1 MANPFDSPNL
11 REALAGTQQKIGAAM
26 QGTFDNLRNGPP
38 TSVSGLPF
46 GTQNALANANIFEPG
61 SFGAQNYAANATSP
75 QAPVRGAAP
84 TPGSVPGLSMAPS
97 PMPNVFAPPG
107 QSPVPMQAAVG
118 LNQVGQLG
126 QMAQWQDSLRDAGVN
141 LDPFSQSPGD
151 FHQSLTAAQGIYNNV
166 FAPPGQAPGVQPGSS
181 PGLPQG
187 VPVSTY
193 APDDLR
199 ARAIAAQG
207 KSVTGIGGAQVSA
220 APNKIGGTGF
230 TLTQDPN
237 TVPGAPGYVPR
248 AAQPAQAQTPG
259 SAPAGG
265 QTPYQKNLAAAQ
277 AQQPG
282 SGFTAPDGSMFLR
295 DPRGRLQAAGSNP
308 DLTAQAKGKE
318 ALATEEAKKTV
329 EDAHKLLNEVGD
341 SAETSRVQSGAISR
355 ITDLYNKG
363 ATTGFAQPLLTQAAS
378 ALSRV
383 TGKQVNIANQ
393 QQLEKEMGNLMLETS
408 RSLMKGGGSVSNFE
422 RELVLKATA
431 NPSLTPQANMQILG
445 VLNQIAQRNLALEKE
460 RVRLDDL
467 GVPANQIAKEVRRMR
482 DETPINTD
490 ALHAFVPPGEA
501 QTVGKYKVTVSK

>member
-38 TSVSGLPF
+38 ASVSGLPF

-61 SFGAQNYAANATSP
+61 SFGAQNYAANASSP

-84 TPGSVPGLSMAPS
+84 VPGSVPGLSMAPS

-118 LNQVGQLG
+118 LNQLAQQGQ
-126 QMAQWQDSLRDAGVN
+126 QARFTDALHTAGLN
-141 LDPFSQSPGD
+141 LDPFSQAPGD
-151 FHQSLTAAQGIYNNV
+151 FNQSLTAAQGIYNNV
-166 FAPPGQAPGVQPGSS
+166 FAPPGQSPGVQPGSS

-207 KSVTGIGGAQVSA
+207 KPVTGIGGAQVSA
-220 APNKIGGTGF
+220 GPNKIGGTGF

-248 AAQPAQAQTPG
+248 PPATPGAPG
-259 SAPAGG
+259 SAPTGG

-277 AQQPG
+277 GSGPG
-282 SGFTAPDGSMFLR
+282 SDFTAPDGSMFKR
-295 DPRGRLQAAGSNP
+295 DLHGRLQAAGSDP
-308 DLTAQAKGKE
+308 DLAASAKGKE
-318 ALATEEAKKTV
+318 AMATEEAKKTV
-329 EDAHKLLNEVGD
+329 EDAHKLLGEVGD
-341 SAETSRVQSGAISR
+341 AAETSRVQSGAISR

-363 ATTGFAQPLLTQAAS
+363 ATSGFGQPLLTQAA
-378 ALSRV
+378 AAISRL
-383 TGKQVNIANQ
+383 TGKEVNIANQ

-445 VLNQIAQRNLALEKE
+445 VLNQIAQRNLSLEKE
-460 RVRLDDL
+460 RIRLDDL
-467 GVPANQIAKEVRRMR
+467 GVPPAQIAKEIRRMR
-482 DETPINTD
+482 DSSPINMD
-490 ALHAFVPPGEA
+490 SLHALVAPGEA